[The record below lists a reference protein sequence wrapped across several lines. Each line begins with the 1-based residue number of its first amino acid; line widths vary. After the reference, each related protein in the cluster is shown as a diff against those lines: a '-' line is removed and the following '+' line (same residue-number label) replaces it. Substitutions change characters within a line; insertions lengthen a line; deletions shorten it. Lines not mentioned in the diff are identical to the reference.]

1 MEFTLIL
8 STRFYDCCNTE
19 MRWDDSID
27 RWIISTNRGEAAETD
42 WVETIIKLARK
53 NQEFLADCTPGYY
66 NNEGKPAER
75 ALQNANYGAGSE
87 AFFKVLRE
95 WRDEG
100 SLAGLIKRSPNPY
113 PPTYLP
119 SAHLPHRQT

>member
-1 MEFTLIL
+1 
-8 STRFYDCCNTE
+8 

-27 RWIISTNRGEAAETD
+27 RWIISTNRGAAAETD

-100 SLAGLIKRSPNPY
+100 SLAGLEFDKAFS
-113 PPTYLP
+113 
-119 SAHLPHRQT
+119 